1 MTPILAVLLKELRE
15 LLSRPGQVLTL
26 IVGPLA
32 LMVCFGLGSEASA
45 RPPETIVVV
54 PAGQPRPRLLEEH
67 QRQFDEFLRVTDYTD
82 DEALARERL
91 RQGRVDAVV
100 ILPASPFETIA
111 GGEQAT
117 IRVLYDQIDPIWRWV
132 VPNFAQ
138 ILANAINREIFL
150 ETVGTEQRDVSEA
163 LADVDLV
170 LEALRL
176 AVQAA
181 DAGDRAAAHERLAE
195 ARAAADELASAL
207 EELGGSGAL
216 LRGTVVQI
224 GQRLAQAEALLRAS
238 EGASEG
244 DSRPLR
250 ERLGLV
256 DSLAQVQRLRAGL
269 ERVATVSPEVIIAPL
284 AVETQNVARL
294 EPDIVTFYAPAVLAL
309 IVQHI
314 AVSMGSLALVRERL
328 SGVFELYRVA
338 PLSNLQLLLGK
349 YAAYLCFTLAIAGVV
364 LAVLLGVLRVPLL
377 GSPWRL
383 VLVLVLLA
391 LASVGLGLLF
401 SLLAGSE
408 RQAVQFSMLS
418 LLGMVF
424 FSGFSLPLDAL
435 RFPATA
441 LAALLPA
448 TYGVQLLQD
457 VMLQGRG
464 GKDELVIALAIMS
477 LALGG
482 GCWGLLHWRTN
493 AR

>member
-1 MTPILAVLLKELRE
+1 MTAILAVLLKELRE
-15 LLSRPGQVLTL
+15 LVSRPGQVLTL

-32 LMVCFGLGSEASA
+32 LMICFGLGSEASA

-54 PAGQPRPRLLEEH
+54 PPGQPRPRLLQEH
-67 QRQFDEFLRVTDYTD
+67 QRQFDAFLRVTDYTD

-91 RQGRVDAVV
+91 RQGQVDAVV
-100 ILPASPFETIA
+100 ILPDRPFETIA
-111 GGEQAT
+111 TGEQAT

-132 VPNFAQ
+132 VPNFTQ
-138 ILANAINREIFL
+138 ILASAINREIFL
-150 ETVGTEQRDVSEA
+150 QTLGTEQRDVGAA
-163 LADVDLV
+163 LADVDLL

-176 AVQAA
+176 AVEAA
-181 DAGDRAAAHERLAE
+181 DAGDRAAVHERLAQ
-195 ARAAADELASAL
+195 ARAATDELARAL
-207 EELGGSGAL
+207 EELGGAGAL
-216 LRGTVVQI
+216 LRGAVVQI
-224 GQRLAQAEALLRAS
+224 GRRLTQAETLLRAS
-238 EGASEG
+238 EGPG
-244 DSRPLR
+244 DGRPLR

-256 DSLAQVQRLRAGL
+256 DSLAQVQRLRASL

-314 AVSMGSLALVRERL
+314 AVSMGALALVRERL
-328 SGVFELYRVA
+328 AGVFELYHVA
-338 PLSNLQLLLGK
+338 PISNLQLLVGK
-349 YAAYLCFTLAIAGVV
+349 YVAYLCFTLAIAGVV
-364 LAVLLGVLRVPLL
+364 LAVLLGVLGVPLL

-383 VLVLVLLA
+383 GLVLVLLA

-441 LAALLPA
+441 LASLLPA
-448 TYGVQLLQD
+448 TYGVQLLQE
-457 VMLQGRG
+457 VMLQGGG
-464 GKDELVIALAIMS
+464 GKSNLVLALAAIS
-477 LALGG
+477 VVLGG
-482 GCWGLLHWRTN
+482 GCWGLLHWRTK